1 MPKNVLLIT
10 QTSLY
15 PLFSGGAQAQY
26 YFIDGLKDDFNFS
39 LCNIVRTPAERQAMA
54 LLQEQQPKLKI
65 HSLNLCPQ
73 AAKKSMFSRAKAL
86 LRAGRKRPASAEGA
100 DDFSD
105 NYFQHVDHAFPAEF
119 IDLINKVICED
130 KIDTVQFDFYDC
142 IDIVFALPENIRKVF
157 IHHEVRFKRLQLAS
171 AQSPC
176 SEAFKRYLIGKTAV
190 FEKSCLQYMDE
201 VGVFNDDDRE
211 SLAPYCK
218 KITVTPF
225 AIPDAEIYGVEPD
238 GVYSRLLFCGSE
250 AHTPNALGLKW
261 FLDEIYLPSK
271 GKISLP
277 VYITGKWSEAF
288 REPYKNEPDII
299 FCGIVDSLAPMFRN
313 SIFVNPILTG
323 AGIRTKV
330 LHAFVNKVPVLSTR
344 FGAEGCY
351 SDADKEHLA
360 FFDNAGE
367 FLEKIKNCD
376 FARLAG
382 LGCEYYNREF
392 NKEKL
397 LGIRRAMLE

>member
-1 MPKNVLLIT
+1 MPKNILLIT

-39 LCNIVRTPAERQAMA
+39 LCNIVRSQEERQAMA
-54 LLQEQQPKLKI
+54 LLQEQQPKLRI
-65 HSLNLCPQ
+65 HSLDLCPPP
-73 AAKKSMFSRAKAL
+73 AKKSVLSKAKSSLRSR
-86 LRAGRKRPASAEGA
+86 GKRSAPAEGT

-105 NYFQHVDHAFPAEF
+105 NYFEHVDHAFPAEF
-119 IDLINKVICED
+119 IDLINRVICED

-176 SEAFKRYLIGKTAV
+176 SEAFKRYLTEKTAA

-201 VGVFNDDDRE
+201 VGVFNEDDKA

-218 KITVTPF
+218 KITLTPF
-225 AIPDAEIYGVEPD
+225 AIPDAEIYGMEPD
-238 GVYSRLLFCGSE
+238 GSFNHLLFCGSE
-250 AHTPNALGLKW
+250 GHTPNSLGLKW
-261 FLDEIYLPSK
+261 FLDEIYLPQK
-271 GKISLP
+271 EDVSLP
-277 VYITGKWSEAF
+277 VYITGKWSEEF
-288 REPYKNEPDII
+288 REPYKNEPGII
-299 FCGIVDSLAPMFRN
+299 FCGIVDSLAPMFKN
-313 SIFVNPILTG
+313 AVFVNPILTG

-330 LHAFVNKVPVLSTR
+330 LHALVNKVPVLSTR

-351 SDADKEHLA
+351 AEGDSGHIA
-360 FFDNAGE
+360 FFDSADE
-367 FLEKIKNCD
+367 FLDRIKNCD
-376 FARLAG
+376 FSRLSE
-382 LGCEYYNREF
+382 LGYEYYNREF

-397 LGIRRAMLE
+397 LGIRRSML